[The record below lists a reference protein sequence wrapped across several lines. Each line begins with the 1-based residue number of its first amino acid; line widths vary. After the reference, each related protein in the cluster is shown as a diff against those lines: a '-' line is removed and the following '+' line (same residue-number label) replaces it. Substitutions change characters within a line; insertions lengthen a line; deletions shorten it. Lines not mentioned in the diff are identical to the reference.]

1 MATTLNRI
9 LKHKCRSVSA
19 LSHRNQHQGLFN
31 FTRYEN
37 HDALPPQ
44 IPALRS
50 TTRSFLDFYQFGNKK
65 AIEDERA
72 RLNDEMNRGYF
83 ADMKEFKEHGGKI
96 AAASKTLIP
105 AVSAMKFPVLT
116 VTSSNGKS
124 MKLPITSNC
133 NEVNKESL
141 AVPKVSLV
149 CLSFRASSQE
159 MISSWSKPFI
169 ESFGDRKD
177 LQLFEVLIHDRFLPF
192 ILGSDFRICPS
203 FVYRQMAA
211 GVGSHKETTSRV
223 LQKPKNSENGVLQRQ
238 IVYSFGDHYHFR
250 KQMKVLNLLTG
261 YILLLDKSGRIR
273 WQGFGTS
280 TPEEVSQLLSC
291 TSLLLKDQ

>member
-1 MATTLNRI
+1 MATTLNRF
-9 LKHKCRSVSA
+9 LKQKCRSVY
-19 LSHRNQHQGLFN
+19 RNQHQVLFN
-31 FTRYEN
+31 LTRHEN
-37 HDALPPQ
+37 RESLPSQ

-83 ADMKEFKEHGGKI
+83 ADMKEFKDHGGKI

-105 AVSAMKFPVLT
+105 AVSAMKFPVLA

-141 AVPKVSLV
+141 DVPKVTLV

-177 LQLFEVLIHDRFLPF
+177 LKLFEVSF
-192 ILGSDFRICPS
+192 IDKWLLGLAPI
-203 FVYRQMAA
+203 
-211 GVGSHKETTSRV
+211 KKLLLRV
-223 LQKPKNSENGVLQRQ
+223 LQKPNNSENNVLQRQ

-273 WQGFGTS
+273 WQGFGTA

>member
-1 MATTLNRI
+1 MATTLNRF
-9 LKHKCRSVSA
+9 LKQKCRSVY
-19 LSHRNQHQGLFN
+19 RNQHQVLFN
-31 FTRYEN
+31 LTRYEN
-37 HDALPPQ
+37 HESLPSRL
-44 IPALRS
+44 PALRS

-105 AVSAMKFPVLT
+105 AVSAMKFPVLA
-116 VTSSNGKS
+116 VTSSNGKI
-124 MKLPITSNC
+124 MKLPVTSNS

-141 AVPKVSLV
+141 DVPKVTLV
-149 CLSFRASSQE
+149 CLSFRASSQD
-159 MISSWSKPFI
+159 MISSWSKPFV

-177 LQLFEVLIHDRFLPF
+177 LQLFEVSF
-192 ILGSDFRICPS
+192 IDKWLLGLAPI
-203 FVYRQMAA
+203 
-211 GVGSHKETTSRV
+211 KKLLLRV
-223 LQKPKNSENGVLQRQ
+223 LRKPNNSENSVLQRQ

-273 WQGFGTS
+273 WQGFGTA
-280 TPEEVSQLLSC
+280 TPEEVAQLLSC

>member
-1 MATTLNRI
+1 MATTLNRF
-9 LKHKCRSVSA
+9 LKQKCRSVY
-19 LSHRNQHQGLFN
+19 RNQHQVLFN
-31 FTRYEN
+31 LTRHEN
-37 HDALPPQ
+37 RESLPSQ

-83 ADMKEFKEHGGKI
+83 ADMKEFKDHGGKI

-105 AVSAMKFPVLT
+105 AVSAMKFPVLA
-116 VTSSNGKS
+116 VTFSNGKS
-124 MKLPITSNC
+124 MKLPITSNS

-141 AVPKVSLV
+141 AVPKVTLV

-177 LQLFEVLIHDRFLPF
+177 LQLFEVSF
-192 ILGSDFRICPS
+192 IDKWLLGLAPIR
-203 FVYRQMAA
+203 
-211 GVGSHKETTSRV
+211 KLLLRV
-223 LQKPKNSENGVLQRQ
+223 LQKPDNSENNVLQRQ
-238 IVYSFGDHYHFR
+238 IVYSFGDHYDFR

-273 WQGFGTS
+273 WQGFGTA
-280 TPEEVSQLLSC
+280 TPEEVAQLLSC

>member
-1 MATTLNRI
+1 MATTTTLNRL
-9 LKHKCRSVSA
+9 LKQKCRSVSSA
-19 LSHRNQHQGLFN
+19 LSHQVLFN
-31 FTRYEN
+31 FTR
-37 HDALPPQ
+37 HDALPSQQ

-96 AAASKTLIP
+96 AAASETLIP
-105 AVSAMKFPVLT
+105 AASAMKFPVLA
-116 VTSSNGKS
+116 VTFSNGKG
-124 MKLPITSNC
+124 MKLPITSNS
-133 NEVNKESL
+133 NEVDKESL
-141 AVPKVSLV
+141 AVPKVTLV

-159 MISSWSKPFI
+159 MINSWSKPFI

-177 LQLFEVLIHDRFLPF
+177 LQLFEVSF
-192 ILGSDFRICPS
+192 IDKWLLGLAPI
-203 FVYRQMAA
+203 
-211 GVGSHKETTSRV
+211 KKLLLRV
-223 LQKPKNSENGVLQRQ
+223 LQKPNNSENSILQRQ
-238 IVYSFGDHYHFR
+238 VVYSFGDHYHFR

-273 WQGFGTS
+273 WQGFGTA

>member
-1 MATTLNRI
+1 MATTTTLNRL
-9 LKHKCRSVSA
+9 LKQKCRSVSSA
-19 LSHRNQHQGLFN
+19 LSHQVLFN
-31 FTRYEN
+31 FTR
-37 HDALPPQ
+37 HDALPSQQ

-96 AAASKTLIP
+96 AAASETLIP
-105 AVSAMKFPVLT
+105 AASAMKFPVLA
-116 VTSSNGKS
+116 VTFSNGKS
-124 MKLPITSNC
+124 MKLPITSNS
-133 NEVNKESL
+133 NEVDKESL
-141 AVPKVSLV
+141 AVPKVTLV

-177 LQLFEVLIHDRFLPF
+177 LQLFEVSF
-192 ILGSDFRICPS
+192 IDKWLLGLAPI
-203 FVYRQMAA
+203 
-211 GVGSHKETTSRV
+211 KKLLLRV
-223 LQKPKNSENGVLQRQ
+223 LQKPNNSKNSVLQRQ
-238 IVYSFGDHYHFR
+238 VVYSFGDHYHFR

-273 WQGFGTS
+273 WQGFGTA

>member
-1 MATTLNRI
+1 
-9 LKHKCRSVSA
+9 
-19 LSHRNQHQGLFN
+19 
-31 FTRYEN
+31 
-37 HDALPPQ
+37 
-44 IPALRS
+44 
-50 TTRSFLDFYQFGNKK
+50 
-65 AIEDERA
+65 
-72 RLNDEMNRGYF
+72 MNRGYF
-83 ADMKEFKEHGGKI
+83 ADMKEFKDHGGKI

-105 AVSAMKFPVLT
+105 AVSAMKFPVLA

-141 AVPKVSLV
+141 DVPKVTLV

-177 LQLFEVLIHDRFLPF
+177 LKLFEVSF
-192 ILGSDFRICPS
+192 IDKWLLGLAPI
-203 FVYRQMAA
+203 
-211 GVGSHKETTSRV
+211 KKLLLRV
-223 LQKPKNSENGVLQRQ
+223 LQKPNNSENNVLQRQ

-273 WQGFGTS
+273 WQGFGTA

>member
-9 LKHKCRSVSA
+9 LKQKCRSLSA
-19 LSHRNQHQGLFN
+19 LSHRSHPQGLLN
-31 FTRYEN
+31 LTRYEN
-37 HDALPPQ
+37 HDPLPSQ
-44 IPALRS
+44 LPALRS
-50 TTRSFLDFYQFGNKK
+50 TTRSFLDFYKFGNKK

-96 AAASKTLIP
+96 AAASKALIP
-105 AVSAMKFPVLT
+105 AASAMKFPVLG
-116 VTSSNGKS
+116 VTFSDGKS
-124 MKLPITSNC
+124 MKLPITSNS
-133 NEVNKESL
+133 NVVETESL
-141 AVPKVSLV
+141 AVPKVTLV

-177 LQLFEVLIHDRFLPF
+177 LQLFEVSF
-192 ILGSDFRICPS
+192 IDKWLLGVAPIR
-203 FVYRQMAA
+203 
-211 GVGSHKETTSRV
+211 KLLLRV
-223 LQKPKNSENGVLQRQ
+223 LKKPNNSENSVLQRQ

-261 YILLLDKSGRIR
+261 YIVLLDKSGRIR
-273 WQGFGTS
+273 WQGFGTA

>member
-1 MATTLNRI
+1 
-9 LKHKCRSVSA
+9 
-19 LSHRNQHQGLFN
+19 
-31 FTRYEN
+31 
-37 HDALPPQ
+37 
-44 IPALRS
+44 
-50 TTRSFLDFYQFGNKK
+50 
-65 AIEDERA
+65 
-72 RLNDEMNRGYF
+72 MNRGYF

-105 AVSAMKFPVLT
+105 AASAMKFPVLAGT
-116 VTSSNGKS
+116 FSNGKS
-124 MKLPITSNC
+124 MKLPITSNS
-133 NEVNKESL
+133 NEFNKESL

-177 LQLFEVLIHDRFLPF
+177 LQLFEVSF
-192 ILGSDFRICPS
+192 IDKWLLGLAPI
-203 FVYRQMAA
+203 
-211 GVGSHKETTSRV
+211 KKLLLRV
-223 LQKPKNSENGVLQRQ
+223 LRKPKNSDNSVLQRQ

-261 YILLLDKSGRIR
+261 YIVLLDKSGRIR
-273 WQGFGTS
+273 WQGFGTA